1 MKKSIIVAVVMIT
14 LAVIIF
20 SPVIVFAVGY
30 FGGMILDFAVGETV
44 VNALN
49 VMFDTTRFSR
59 ENLPMLCGVLTVI
72 GSCFKATHI
81 SIKNN
86 KQ

>member
-1 MKKSIIVAVVMIT
+1 MKKAIIVAVVMIT

-59 ENLPMLCGVLTVI
+59 EALPMLCGALTVI
-72 GSCFKATHI
+72 GSCFKANHI
-81 SIKNN
+81 NVDTN
-86 KQ
+86 KK